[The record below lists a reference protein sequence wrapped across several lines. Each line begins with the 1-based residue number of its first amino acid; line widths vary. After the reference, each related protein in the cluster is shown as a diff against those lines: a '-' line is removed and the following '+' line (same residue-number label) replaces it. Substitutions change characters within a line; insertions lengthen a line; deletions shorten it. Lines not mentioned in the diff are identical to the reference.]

1 MRRRVFTP
9 RCPAVLP
16 APVRC
21 WGLCSFA
28 EHRSARER
36 WSTRATRH
44 PRSAAQGASS
54 TASRKT
60 CPVDPS
66 RKLRTVRYRVRHRY
80 AREVYGD
87 RRGART
93 APSIRA
99 VLRGLNDAQLTI
111 TSLLD
116 DLLVPVAVARS
127 SIRRALVV
135 LGVIDREDAER
146 RACLPRVEASLIPR
160 ACLPRVEA
168 SLIPLLV
175 RPRRDVHR
183 PLLTKSC
190 SKRPWDPSGTPARRC
205 SGRAR

>member
-44 PRSAAQGASS
+44 PRSAAQGAPS

-60 CPVDPS
+60 CPGDPS

-80 AREVYGD
+80 AREVHGD
-87 RRGART
+87 RRRART
-93 APSIRA
+93 APSMRA
-99 VLRGLNDAQLTI
+99 VLRGLDDAQLTI
-111 TSLLD
+111 TPLLD
-116 DLLVPVAVARS
+116 DSLFPIAVARS
-127 SIRRALVV
+127 APLK
-135 LGVIDREDAER
+135 GVIEREDVER
-146 RACLPRVEASLIPR
+146 RACLPRVESIAIAEMKRNP
-160 ACLPRVEA
+160 

-175 RPRRDVHR
+175 RPRRHVHHR
-183 PLLTKSC
+183 PLLRRVVRSA
-190 SKRPWDPSGTPARRC
+190 RGTRRVHLTTDARV
-205 SGRAR
+205 GRDDLG